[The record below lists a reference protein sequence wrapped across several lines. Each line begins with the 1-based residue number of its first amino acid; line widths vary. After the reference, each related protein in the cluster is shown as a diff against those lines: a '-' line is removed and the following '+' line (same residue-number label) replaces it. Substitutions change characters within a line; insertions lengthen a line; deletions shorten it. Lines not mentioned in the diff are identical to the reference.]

1 MSANPGDPNQ
11 VAVGDEHGVVA
22 VWDLRAGRVLDQFE
36 RQHDGIVRRLMYHP
50 KDHYLVS
57 GGEDGRL
64 VLMDLGGGGGVGMGG
79 GGGGGGGGGVEELWV
94 ERMGE

>member
-1 MSANPGDPNQ
+1 MSTAPYTAVSANPGDPNQ

-50 KDHYLVS
+50 KVCDW
-57 GGEDGRL
+57 
-64 VLMDLGGGGGVGMGG
+64 GVCCYDFRRPRSTSHCFWWLLF
-79 GGGGGGGGGVEELWV
+79 VF
-94 ERMGE
+94 RRSTHT